1 MKIHWSYCTIHWSYE
16 LSLQRFWY
24 DCYVDF
30 LRNKCALHDQFQLEL
45 EGELLLRTLALIVC
59 YPPSWTV
66 AFKKQI
72 QRSVPVRGS
81 MPPSGEAQQHI
92 RAPAGLASQ
101 LLVRHPT
108 TNIRREQLS

>member
-59 YPPSWTV
+59 YPPSRTV
-66 AFKKQI
+66 AFKEQI
-72 QRSVPVRGS
+72 QEERTRKHAPLGRGPTGHS
-81 MPPSGEAQQHI
+81 SSGRLGEPITSSNQYTSRTI
-92 RAPAGLASQ
+92 K
-101 LLVRHPT
+101 
-108 TNIRREQLS
+108 